1 MALDSQNFLHWR
13 ACMPTTLRVQ
23 CTKAKHQANRGFT
36 TPQAISNCYKLTI
49 RGAYIITSALWQPLA
64 RDRPSMRSIDLALPF
79 NWLARILGSFSVR
92 TPIIVLALIPVAGFL
107 ANGVTYV
114 SGEGDVGRADATVTQ
129 SHALVD
135 SNRDF
140 KSAVEAEGLEAQ
152 VRQFLTNVQAA

>member
-1 MALDSQNFLHWR
+1 
-13 ACMPTTLRVQ
+13 
-23 CTKAKHQANRGFT
+23 
-36 TPQAISNCYKLTI
+36 
-49 RGAYIITSALWQPLA
+49 
-64 RDRPSMRSIDLALPF
+64 MRSIDLALPF

-114 SGEGDVGRADATVTQ
+114 CEGDVGRADATVTQ

>member
-1 MALDSQNFLHWR
+1 
-13 ACMPTTLRVQ
+13 
-23 CTKAKHQANRGFT
+23 
-36 TPQAISNCYKLTI
+36 
-49 RGAYIITSALWQPLA
+49 
-64 RDRPSMRSIDLALPF
+64 MRSIDLALPF

-140 KSAVEAEGLEAQ
+140 KSAVAVEAEGLEAQ
-152 VRQFLTNVQAA
+152 VCQFLTNVQAA